1 MNRRQSCKSCPQV
14 INRLRVD
21 GDAGDNMCYFV
32 LCFTEQCGLFAFM
45 SQSWGPLFLCY
56 TKANWCCWSLD
67 TGPTPAIPQQLK
79 LLGQARISW
88 NLDLLPGRVSKE
100 ERRTWDLSNLFF
112 FFPSWCFTSPWGKYW
127 IFIALYFFK
136 FLSSYS
142 GSSHGFQNPH
152 EKVRHLAE
160 QRLLRCGEQFS
171 SCWQPST
178 WLLSFVLDMA
188 QVLQQHWPLQITA
201 GSSILKNIPILKI
214 NCNNFF

>member
-112 FFPSWCFTSPWGKYW
+112 FFPLLMF
-127 IFIALYFFK
+127 YFSLGEVLNF
-136 FLSSYS
+136 YS
-142 GSSHGFQNPH
+142 TLLLQVPL
-152 EKVRHLAE
+152 K
-160 QRLLRCGEQFS
+160 LLRFFSWLPESSREGEASGRAKAFEV
-171 SCWQPST
+171 W
-178 WLLSFVLDMA
+178 WAILFLLAA
-188 QVLQQHWPLQITA
+188 QYMVTIFRFGHGTGAATA
-201 GSSILKNIPILKI
+201 LASPNYCRKQYIKKYTYIKN
-214 NCNNFF
+214 